1 MHLIEGK
8 ARQPENQCPGED
20 CPGKMKDNMSLIL
33 NFKNYFNPL
42 RTPEQR
48 MAWTIAIAADALQIA
63 AFPLFAE
70 GGISPADSLLDIV
83 VGFFMIRLLGW
94 HWAFL
99 PTIAAELIPGADLFP
114 TWTAAV
120 WFVTRQQTK
129 ANVDA
134 SYDDVSYDVNTDA
147 SHANV
152 ETESKSPSSEPEIL
166 PPGPAPAPRR

>member
-1 MHLIEGK
+1 
-8 ARQPENQCPGED
+8 
-20 CPGKMKDNMSLIL
+20 MKDNMSLIL
-33 NFKNYFNPL
+33 KFKNYFNSL
-42 RTPEQR
+42 KTPEHR

-120 WFVTRQQTK
+120 WFVTRQQTN
-129 ANVDA
+129 ANA
-134 SYDDVSYDVNTDA
+134 TYDVSYDVNTDA
-147 SHANV
+147 SDAN
-152 ETESKSPSSEPEIL
+152 TEADSKSRSSEPEIL